1 MIMIGNNEL
10 HLCPAALMKII
21 EDYLAEVVA
30 GPPHLR
36 VLGLDFE
43 QDGGTTMT
51 IVTLTSD
58 PAAVP

>member
-10 HLCPAALMKII
+10 RLCPATVMKII
-21 EDYLAEVVA
+21 EDHLNESVA

-36 VLGLDFE
+36 VTGLDFK
-43 QDGGTTMT
+43 QDDGTTIT
-51 IVTLTSD
+51 IVKLTSD